1 MLKVFFT
8 HAWQCKELTAVLRS
22 MGQNPTDSQVNDM
35 INEVRQKGGD
45 MIYLIL
51 DTRLMMKEL
60 VLLSLE
66 SS

>member
-1 MLKVFFT
+1 M
-8 HAWQCKELTAVLRS
+8 LRS

-51 DTRLMMKEL
+51 NTRLMMKEL